1 MHLQKFLLALIV
13 VAISTSVFADD
24 TAELRKKIMMDQKKL
39 IIMDNMEF
47 TEEEAQAFWPVFDK
61 HQESLFQVNQRGA
74 KLILAYASVYQSMT
88 DEQATQLIDEYFD
101 IQDDRLMV
109 MKKMMLDVEK
119 VLPGKKAFRYMQ
131 IEAKLAAIGR
141 YELAKEIPL
150 AQ

>member
-74 KLILAYASVYQSMT
+74 KLIL
-88 DEQATQLIDEYFD
+88 
-101 IQDDRLMV
+101 
-109 MKKMMLDVEK
+109 
-119 VLPGKKAFRYMQ
+119 
-131 IEAKLAAIGR
+131 
-141 YELAKEIPL
+141 
-150 AQ
+150 